1 MTIEQLRALLKQ
13 LTVDAQAVLDAADKD
28 GGAFTA
34 EQEAKY
40 DAIMAEFDANKK
52 KLDRMVKL
60 SDEKADLEASAG
72 RQVKPSQDRIEVIG
86 ANNPDK
92 KTTAGF
98 SNIADFANTIVVAG
112 KPGGYMDNRLQAMLD
127 VQGAPSNYH
136 TERGADGYMVPPQ
149 FREEIWALVYNGGN
163 DLLNMVN
170 PEPTNSNQV
179 DLTADESTPYGATGV
194 QAYWR
199 SEGAQ
204 MTPSRLD
211 TAGRSVKLHEL
222 YAFVTATDE
231 LLQDAPRLN
240 SRLTKG
246 ASDAIRF
253 KASDAIMNGT
263 GAGQPLGFFKSSA
276 LVSVAKESS
285 QTAVTINAANVTKMY
300 SRLLPSNIGGA
311 FWLANSDCIPQLMQL
326 NIGNDVTRPAWV
338 PPNGMSDATGGT
350 LLGRPVYL
358 SEHCQTLGTK
368 GDLVLVDPNGY
379 YAVQKSTGIKFDSSI
394 HLYFDYGLQAFRWSF
409 RLGGTPFLSAPVS
422 PKNGSNNKSHFIS
435 LDTRA

>member
-13 LTVDAQAVLDAADKD
+13 QMVDAQAVLDAADKD
-28 GGAFTA
+28 GGTFSA

-40 DAIMAEFDANKK
+40 DGIMAEYDSNKK
-52 KLDRMVKL
+52 KLDRMIKL
-60 SDEKADLEASAG
+60 EAEKANLEASAG
-72 RQVKPSQDRIEVIG
+72 RQVKPEAARIEVIG

-98 SNIADFANTIVVAG
+98 SNIADFASTIVSAG
-112 KPGGYMDNRLQAMLD
+112 RTGGHIDNRLQAMID

-136 TERGADGYMVPPQ
+136 TERGTDGYMVPPQ
-149 FREEIWALVYNGGN
+149 FREEIWSMVYQGN

-199 SEGAQ
+199 SEGSQ
-204 MTPSRLD
+204 MTASRLD

-222 YAFVTATDE
+222 YAFVLASDE
-231 LLQDAPRLN
+231 LLSDAPRLN
-240 SRLTKG
+240 ARLTKG
-246 ASDAIRF
+246 ASEAIRF

-276 LVSVAKESS
+276 LVSVAKEGS
-285 QTAVTINAANVTKMY
+285 QTATTINANNVAKMY
-300 SRLLPSNIGGA
+300 SRLLPGNINSA
-311 FWLANSDCIPQLMQL
+311 FWLVNSDAIPQLMTMT
-326 NIGNDVTRPAWV
+326 IGDQPIWT
-338 PPNGMSDATGGT
+338 PPNGFAGAPGGI
-350 LLGRPVYL
+350 LLGRPVYM

-368 GDLVLVDPNGY
+368 GDIVLVDPMGY
-379 YAVQKSTGIKFDSSI
+379 YAAQKSGINFDSSI

-409 RLGGTPFLSAPVS
+409 RFGGTPFLSAPVS
-422 PKNGSNNKSHFIS
+422 PKNGSATKSHFIS